1 MKSVEVFEE
10 EGIFDLWTNV
20 FALCVAS
27 GNLFGIRVPYVAK
40 LLKTY
45 HVVTSLAESKGAEKL
60 LRPRIYNGCFFESA
74 FVIM

>member
-1 MKSVEVFEE
+1 MRKKKYFL
-10 EGIFDLWTNV
+10 DLWTNV

-27 GNLFGIRVPYVAK
+27 GNLVRIWVPHATK

-45 HVVTSLAESKGAEKL
+45 HVVTSLAESKGAVKL
-60 LRPRIYNGCFFESA
+60 LKVFNGCFFESA